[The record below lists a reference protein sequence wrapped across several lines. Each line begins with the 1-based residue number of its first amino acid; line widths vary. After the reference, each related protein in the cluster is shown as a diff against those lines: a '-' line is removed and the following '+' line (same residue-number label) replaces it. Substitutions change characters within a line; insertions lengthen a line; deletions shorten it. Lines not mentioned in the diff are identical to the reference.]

1 MARPPFIEINLSAV
15 YSPQEL
21 HAALAEKLQFPAWY
35 GANWDAFCDA
45 ITGLVEMPGTLHLS
59 GWTELY
65 QRLPRDAMQLRSCL
79 EEMAAEYPQLAAQVQ
94 YT

>member
-1 MARPPFIEINLSAV
+1 MARPLLIEISLSTV
-15 YSPQEL
+15 SLPQEL
-21 HAALAEKLQFPAWY
+21 HAALAKQLQFPDWY

-45 ITGLVEMPGTLHLS
+45 ITGLVEMPVNLHLI
-59 GWTELY
+59 GWNDLY

-79 EEMAAEYPQLAAQVQ
+79 NEMAAEYPELAAHVS